1 MSLTQLN
8 TEQLIAKCRE
18 QDQNAQLEIY
28 NRYYKAMYNTALRII
43 KDTAEA
49 EDIMQEAFLT
59 AFTKLS
65 MLEDNTM
72 FGAWLKKIVIN
83 SSLTQARKKDSYREV
98 TLETVE
104 YALADDTNGITAEE
118 LNSVKANTIVST
130 LSQLK
135 DSYSTALSLHLIEGY
150 DYEEICQIMNISYSN
165 CRTLVSRAK
174 ESLRKKLQFV

>member
-1 MSLTQLN
+1 MALTKLN
-8 TEQLIAKCRE
+8 TEQLIAKCRK
-18 QDQNAQLEIY
+18 QDQAAQMEIY

-43 KDTAEA
+43 KDSTEA

-59 AFTKLS
+59 AFLKLS
-65 MLEDNTM
+65 ALEDDRM

-83 SSLTQARKKDSYREV
+83 SSLTASRKHEVHREIS
-98 TLETVE
+98 LEKVAYSLTDNE
-104 YALADDTNGITAEE
+104 GIIEE
-118 LNSVKANTIVST
+118 DITKLKANTVLST
-130 LSQLK
+130 LNQLK

-174 ESLRKKLQFV
+174 ESLRKKLEVA

>member
-1 MSLTQLN
+1 MSLTKLN

-49 EDIMQEAFLT
+49 EDTMQEAFLT

-65 MLEDNTM
+65 MLSDDRM

-83 SSLTQARKKDSYREV
+83 SSLTASRKNNIHREV
-98 TLETVE
+98 TLESVE
-104 YALADDTNGITAEE
+104 YALTDDNGVSEE
-118 LNSVKANTIVST
+118 DLTTVKANTVLST
-130 LSQLK
+130 LNQLK

-150 DYEEICQIMNISYSN
+150 DYDEICQIMNISYSN